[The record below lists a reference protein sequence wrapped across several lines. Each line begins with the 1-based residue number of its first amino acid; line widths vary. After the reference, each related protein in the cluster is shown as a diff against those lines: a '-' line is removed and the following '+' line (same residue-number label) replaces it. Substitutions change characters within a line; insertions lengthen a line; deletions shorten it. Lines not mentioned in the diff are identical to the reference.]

1 MLTPSKLKSFL
12 ELIGNTTNDELVWMN
27 GYLNGIVANQTKQ
40 EPASI
45 NKVTNKITIAY
56 GTETGNSK
64 KLATEFAAKAKKH
77 GIHAKVQSL
86 EQYRL
91 NDLSKEEYFLAV
103 ISTHGDGEPPA
114 AARKFYDHVH
124 QNGFRLDKLK
134 YSVLALG
141 DTAYPLFCKAGE
153 DVDGQLNK
161 LGGKRIAPLQKCDL
175 DFDEEANRWFA
186 QVFDALNDGTDT
198 ATLQSPTVA
207 KKTGKKN
214 TKNFQV

>member
-12 ELIGNTTNDELVWMN
+12 ELIGSTTNDELVWMN

-40 EPASI
+40 EPATS
-45 NKVTNKITIAY
+45 NKVISKITIAY

-103 ISTHGDGEPPA
+103 
-114 AARKFYDHVH
+114 
-124 QNGFRLDKLK
+124 
-134 YSVLALG
+134 
-141 DTAYPLFCKAGE
+141 
-153 DVDGQLNK
+153 
-161 LGGKRIAPLQKCDL
+161 
-175 DFDEEANRWFA
+175 
-186 QVFDALNDGTDT
+186 
-198 ATLQSPTVA
+198 
-207 KKTGKKN
+207 
-214 TKNFQV
+214 